1 MKLTEAKLRALILE
15 AIQEEEI
22 QQLQTLLL
30 NLAAFSHSC
39 SYAADLRLRVS
50 DKIMTTYPNGPETA
64 EKNQLLVPLWQALES
79 AGRRASKLADWFRY
93 GIVFVV
99 GQEIKAKIA
108 SGAADL
114 RNQQQTQPGH
124 MRLYTKPFST
134 YLRLTPDEK
143 NLLAANLLDVVNSE
157 LPRAHAAVMEMASET
172 MDDMATHL
180 VAGPS
185 GLTARRLK
193 NVENAFFEFQVG
205 INAIEAL
212 LADSD
217 FTDAA
222 ADLLGELF
230 A

>member
-1 MKLTEAKLRALILE
+1 MKLTEAKLKQLILE

-50 DKIMTTYPNGPETA
+50 DKIMTTYPSEQRA
-64 EKNQLLVPLWQALES
+64 EKHQLFGPLWQALES

-93 GIVFVV
+93 GITFVV
-99 GQEIKAKIA
+99 GQGIKAKIA

-114 RNQQQTQPGH
+114 RNQQQLQPGH

-134 YLRLTPDEK
+134 YLRLTPNEK
-143 NLLAANLLDVVNSE
+143 DSLAANLLDVVNSE
-157 LPRAHAAVMEMASET
+157 LPRAHAAVMEMASEV

-205 INAIEAL
+205 INAVEAL
-212 LADSD
+212 LADST

-222 ADLLGELF
+222 ADTLGELF
-230 A
+230 R

>member
-1 MKLTEAKLRALILE
+1 MKLTEAKLKQLILE

-39 SYAADLRLRVS
+39 AYAADLRMRVS
-50 DKIMTTYPNGPETA
+50 DKIMTTYPPEERA
-64 EKNQLLVPLWQALES
+64 EKHQLFVPLWQALES

-93 GIVFVV
+93 GITFVV

-114 RNQQQTQPGH
+114 RNQQQLQPGH

-134 YLRLTPDEK
+134 YLRLTPNEK
-143 NLLAANLLDVVNSE
+143 DSLAANLLDVVNSE
-157 LPRAHAAVMEMASET
+157 LPRAHAAVMQMASET
-172 MDDMATHL
+172 MDDMQTHL
-180 VAGPS
+180 VAGPG

-205 INAIEAL
+205 INAVEAL
-212 LADSD
+212 LADSN

-222 ADLLGELF
+222 ADTLGELF

>member
-1 MKLTEAKLRALILE
+1 MKLTEAKLKQLILE

-39 SYAADLRLRVS
+39 AYAADVRMRVS
-50 DKIMTTYPNGPETA
+50 DKIMTTYPPEERA
-64 EKNQLLVPLWQALES
+64 EKHQLFVPLWQALES
-79 AGRRASKLADWFRY
+79 ASRRASKLADWFRY
-93 GIVFVV
+93 GITFVV

-114 RNQQQTQPGH
+114 RNQQQLQPGH

-134 YLRLTPDEK
+134 YLRLTPGEK
-143 NLLAANLLDVVNSE
+143 DSLAANLLDVVNSE
-157 LPRAHAAVMEMASET
+157 LPRAHAAVMQMASET

-180 VAGPS
+180 VPGPG

-222 ADLLGELF
+222 ADTLGELF

>member
-1 MKLTEAKLRALILE
+1 MKLTEAKLKQLILE

-50 DKIMTTYPNGPETA
+50 DKIMTTYPSEQRA
-64 EKNQLLVPLWQALES
+64 EKHQLLVPLWQALES

-108 SGAADL
+108 SGAADM
-114 RNQQQTQPGH
+114 RNQQQLQPGH

-134 YLRLTPDEK
+134 YLRLKPNEQA
-143 NLLAANLLDVVNSE
+143 LLAANLLDVVNSE
-157 LPRAHAAVMEMASET
+157 LPRAHAAVMEMASEV

-205 INAIEAL
+205 INAVQEL
-212 LADSD
+212 LADST

-222 ADLLGELF
+222 ADTLGELF
-230 A
+230 G

>member
-1 MKLTEAKLRALILE
+1 MKLTEAKLRQLILE

-39 SYAADLRLRVS
+39 SYAADLRMRVS
-50 DKIMTTYPNGPETA
+50 DKIMTTYPSEERA
-64 EKNQLLVPLWQALES
+64 EKHQLFVPLWQALES

-93 GIVFVV
+93 GITFVV

-108 SGAADL
+108 SGAADM
-114 RNQQQTQPGH
+114 RNQQRLQPGH

-134 YLRLTPDEK
+134 YLRLTPNEK
-143 NLLAANLLDVVNSE
+143 DSLAANLLDVVNSE
-157 LPRAHAAVMEMASET
+157 LPRAHAAVMQMASET

-180 VAGPS
+180 VAGPG

-205 INAIEAL
+205 INAVEAL
-212 LADSD
+212 LTDST

-222 ADLLGELF
+222 ADTLGELF
-230 A
+230 G

>member
-1 MKLTEAKLRALILE
+1 MKLTEAKLRQLILE

-39 SYAADLRLRVS
+39 AYAADLRLRVS
-50 DKIMTTYPNGPETA
+50 DKIMTTYPPEERA
-64 EKNQLLVPLWQALES
+64 EKQQLFVPLFRALES

-134 YLRLTPDEK
+134 YLRLTPNEK
-143 NLLAANLLDVVNSE
+143 DSLAANLLDVVNSE
-157 LPRAHAAVMEMASET
+157 LRRAHSEVMEMASET

-180 VAGPS
+180 TAGPG

-205 INAIEAL
+205 INAVEAL
-212 LADSD
+212 LADST

-222 ADLLGELF
+222 ADTLGELF

>member
-1 MKLTEAKLRALILE
+1 MKLTEAKLKQLILE

-39 SYAADLRLRVS
+39 AYAADLRMRVS
-50 DKIMTTYPNGPETA
+50 DKIMTTYPPEERA
-64 EKNQLLVPLWQALES
+64 KKHQLFVPLWQALES

-99 GQEIKAKIA
+99 GQEVKAKIA
-108 SGAADL
+108 SGAADM
-114 RNQQQTQPGH
+114 RNQQRLQPGH

-134 YLRLTPDEK
+134 YLRLTPNEK
-143 NLLAANLLDVVNSE
+143 DLLAANLLDVVNSE
-157 LPRAHAAVMEMASET
+157 LPRAHEAVMQMASET
-172 MDDMATHL
+172 MDDMSTHL

-212 LADSD
+212 LADST

-222 ADLLGELF
+222 ADTLGELF
-230 A
+230 G

>member
-1 MKLTEAKLRALILE
+1 MRLTEAKLRQLILE

-39 SYAADLRLRVS
+39 AYAADLRMRVS
-50 DKIMTTYPNGPETA
+50 DKIMTTYPPEERA
-64 EKNQLLVPLWQALES
+64 EKHQLFVPLWQALES

-134 YLRLTPDEK
+134 YLRLTPNEK
-143 NLLAANLLDVVNSE
+143 DSLAANLLDVVNSE
-157 LPRAHAAVMEMASET
+157 LRRAHSEVMEMASET

-180 VAGPS
+180 TAGPG

-205 INAIEAL
+205 INAVEAL
-212 LADSD
+212 LADST

-222 ADLLGELF
+222 ADTLGELF

>member
-1 MKLTEAKLRALILE
+1 MKLTEAKLRQLILE

-30 NLAAFSHSC
+30 NLAAFSNSC
-39 SYAADLRLRVS
+39 AYAADLRMRVS
-50 DKIMTTYPNGPETA
+50 DKIMTTYPSEQRA
-64 EKNQLLVPLWQALES
+64 EKHQLFVPLWQALES

-93 GIVFVV
+93 GITFVV

-114 RNQQQTQPGH
+114 RNQQQLQPGH
-124 MRLYTKPFST
+124 MRLYTKPFSL
-134 YLRLTPDEK
+134 YLRLTPNEK
-143 NLLAANLLDVVNSE
+143 DSLAANLLDVVNSE
-157 LPRAHAAVMEMASET
+157 LPRAHAAVMQMASET
-172 MDDMATHL
+172 MDDMQTHL
-180 VAGPS
+180 VAGPG

-205 INAIEAL
+205 INAVEAL
-212 LADSD
+212 LADST

-222 ADLLGELF
+222 ADTLGELF
-230 A
+230 G

>member
-1 MKLTEAKLRALILE
+1 MKLTEAKLRQLILE

-30 NLAAFSHSC
+30 NLAAFSNSC
-39 SYAADLRLRVS
+39 AYAADLRMRVS
-50 DKIMTTYPNGPETA
+50 DKIMTTYPSEQRA
-64 EKNQLLVPLWQALES
+64 EKHQLFVPLWQALES

-93 GIVFVV
+93 GITFVV

-114 RNQQQTQPGH
+114 RNQQQLQPGH
-124 MRLYTKPFST
+124 MRLYTKPFSL
-134 YLRLTPDEK
+134 YLRLTPNEK
-143 NLLAANLLDVVNSE
+143 DSLAANLLDVVNSE
-157 LPRAHAAVMEMASET
+157 LPRAHAAVMQMASET

-180 VAGPS
+180 VAGPG

-205 INAIEAL
+205 INAVEAL
-212 LADSD
+212 LADST

-222 ADLLGELF
+222 ADTLGELF
-230 A
+230 G

>member
-1 MKLTEAKLRALILE
+1 MKLTEAKLRQLILE

-22 QQLQTLLL
+22 QQLEKLLL
-30 NLAAFSHSC
+30 NLAAFHHSC
-39 SYAADLRLRVS
+39 AYAADLRMRVS
-50 DKIMTTYPNGPETA
+50 DKIMTTYPPEERA
-64 EKNQLLVPLWQALES
+64 EKHQLFVPLFRALES
-79 AGRRASKLADWFRY
+79 AGRRASNLADWFRY
-93 GIVFVV
+93 GITFVV

-108 SGAADL
+108 SAAADL
-114 RNQQQTQPGH
+114 RNQQRQWPGH

-134 YLRLTPDEK
+134 YLRLTPNEK
-143 NLLAANLLDVVNSE
+143 DSLAANLLDVVNSE
-157 LPRAHAAVMEMASET
+157 LPRAHSEVMEMASET

-180 VAGPS
+180 VAGPG

-212 LADSD
+212 LADST

-222 ADLLGELF
+222 ADTLGELF

>member
-1 MKLTEAKLRALILE
+1 MKLTEAKLRQLILE

-30 NLAAFSHSC
+30 NLAAFSNSC
-39 SYAADLRLRVS
+39 AYAADLRMRVS
-50 DKIMTTYPNGPETA
+50 DKIMTTYPSEQRA
-64 EKNQLLVPLWQALES
+64 EKHQLFVPLWQALES

-93 GIVFVV
+93 GITFVV

-114 RNQQQTQPGH
+114 RNQQQLQPGH
-124 MRLYTKPFST
+124 MRLYTKPFSL
-134 YLRLTPDEK
+134 YLRLTPNEK
-143 NLLAANLLDVVNSE
+143 DSLAANLLDVVNSE
-157 LPRAHAAVMEMASET
+157 LPRAHAAVMQMASET

-180 VAGPS
+180 VAGPG

-205 INAIEAL
+205 INAVEAL
-212 LADSD
+212 LADST

-222 ADLLGELF
+222 ADTLGELF

>member
-1 MKLTEAKLRALILE
+1 MKLTEAKLKQLILE

-39 SYAADLRLRVS
+39 SYAANLRLRVS
-50 DKIMTTYPNGPETA
+50 DKIMTTYPPEERA
-64 EKNQLLVPLWQALES
+64 EKHQLFAPLWQALES

-93 GIVFVV
+93 GIAFVV

-124 MRLYTKPFST
+124 LRLYTKPFST
-134 YLRLTPDEK
+134 YLRLTPNEK
-143 NLLAANLLDVVNSE
+143 DSLAANLLDVVNSE
-157 LPRAHAAVMEMASET
+157 LPRAHAAVMQMASET

-205 INAIEAL
+205 INAVEAL
-212 LADSD
+212 LADST

-222 ADLLGELF
+222 ADTLGELF

>member
-22 QQLQTLLL
+22 QQLEKLLL
-30 NLAAFSHSC
+30 NLGAFHHSC
-39 SYAADLRLRVS
+39 GYAADLRFRVIE
-50 DKIMTTYPNGPETA
+50 KITTVLPPEQRA
-64 EKNQLLVPLWQALES
+64 EKTQLIVPFFRALES
-79 AGRRASKLADWFRY
+79 AGSRAQKLADWFRY
-93 GIVFVV
+93 GITFVV

-108 SGAADL
+108 SGAADV
-114 RNQQQTQPGH
+114 RKQRQPQPGH
-124 MRLYTKPFST
+124 MKLYTKPFST
-134 YLRLTPDEK
+134 YLRLNDNEK
-143 NLLAANLLDVVNSE
+143 KALAANLLDVVNSE

-180 VAGPS
+180 VAGPG

-205 INAIEAL
+205 INAVEAL
-212 LADSD
+212 LADST